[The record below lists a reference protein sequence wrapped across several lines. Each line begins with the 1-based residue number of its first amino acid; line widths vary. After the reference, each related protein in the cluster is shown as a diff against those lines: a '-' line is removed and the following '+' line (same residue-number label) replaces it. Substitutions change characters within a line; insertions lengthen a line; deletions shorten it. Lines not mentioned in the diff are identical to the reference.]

1 VSSSVKRL
9 LIKASKAERSAEKR
23 QDFGER
29 IRVRA
34 AAIAVAN
41 DIEREHDISD
51 DADDDAED
59 VAVDDDAERRMLIFN
74 NSSATHCSASYLQI
88 QALCIFVTVTTET
101 INNLKEQ
108 RNGLLYDLNY
118 FSKNILLRRQRREK

>member
-59 VAVDDDAERRMLIFN
+59 VAVDDDAEEDDADF
-74 NSSATHCSASYLQI
+74 
-88 QALCIFVTVTTET
+88 
-101 INNLKEQ
+101 
-108 RNGLLYDLNY
+108 
-118 FSKNILLRRQRREK
+118 